1 MAKRGGFPGGRPGNM
16 NNLMKQAQ
24 RMQRQMEETTKE
36 LEEKEYSASAGGGA
50 VTVTVSG
57 KKEVLSVKLAEE
69 VVDPDDIEM
78 LQDLIVAATN
88 EALRK
93 MEEESQAAM
102 SKLTGGLGGLGG
114 GFPF

>member
-1 MAKRGGFPGGRPGNM
+1 MAKRGGFPGGMPGNM

-24 RMQRQMEETTKE
+24 RMQRQVEETTKE

-102 SKLTGGLGGLGG
+102 AKLTGGLGGLGG